1 MNYINSIRE
10 HIGHDL
16 VMTVGCGVIIE
27 NKEGQILLQKR
38 SDTGEW
44 SLPGGA
50 LEPIETYEQAAKRE
64 VWEEAGIEVR
74 NLKLFGI
81 YSGKQREIHYPNKDV
96 VYSLAVMFWTNEYSG
111 VISDTDSEV
120 IEHRFFNRKDIP
132 AELFPCDSKAI
143 LDWAKGVTEI
153 VVD

>member
-50 LEPIETYEQAAKRE
+50 LEPIETYEQAVKRE
-64 VWEEAGIEVR
+64 VLEEAGIEVR

-81 YSGKQREIHYPNKDV
+81 YSGKQRDPL
-96 VYSLAVMFWTNEYSG
+96 S
-111 VISDTDSEV
+111 
-120 IEHRFFNRKDIP
+120 
-132 AELFPCDSKAI
+132 
-143 LDWAKGVTEI
+143 
-153 VVD
+153 